1 MGLDIAGKLPDPSHR
16 MVMGRKG
23 GGNPMLKLWRRFQYL
38 IRQRRTETE
47 LAEEM
52 EFHRAVEQQWLESNG
67 VDRDDAAF
75 ASRRVLGNVALARED
90 ARDVWIMPWLQSVC
104 QDGDYAV
111 RIVRRS
117 PAFAVAMI
125 LVMGVGIGATTGV
138 FSLLDG
144 LVLRSLPV
152 REPDRLVVFA
162 KPGFSY
168 PLFREVWARGSHIFS
183 DFFAWNIE
191 RMNVQWTNGLEP
203 AEVLMASGEFYATLG
218 VTAVAGGTFGPE
230 DDRIGGGPRG
240 LVAVISHACWQRRFS
255 GDASIIGRTVRIDR
269 APFTII
275 GVTPPGFFG
284 VAAGFSP
291 DVTIPLTSLLDAET
305 LRTPSSSGLNV
316 MGRVR
321 GGLTMAQ
328 ANAALQSIWPAALEV
343 TTSPGEPADR
353 RAMYL
358 GRTTALEPGRTGF
371 SSVRNQ
377 FQEALWL
384 LLALVALLLTVASA
398 SAANLLLARGVARR
412 REIAVRLAI
421 GASRSRLVRQ
431 MLTEALVWSS
441 LGAAVGVLLAG
452 WGSRA
457 LVTLM
462 STWKEP
468 IALDVSPNWRVLTF
482 TLVLA
487 FLTTAL
493 SAVLPGLRATRLDPN
508 AALKDGGQVGGSLLR
523 RWSLDKALV
532 GAQVALT
539 VLLLVGAALFVRSLQ
554 RVLAQDAGFEQRN
567 LLVLSTEAMA
577 AGYKD
582 ARLTTFYAGLLER
595 LGTLPGV
602 ESASLSWYPPISD
615 DMGHWTQSIA
625 VDGAP
630 VQPGGERYVYFN
642 AVSPEY
648 FRTLGI
654 RLLRGRPFAPA
665 DTDAAPNV
673 VIVNESLARR
683 YFGADDPVG
692 RRISIGRH
700 TSRQDLQIVGIVSDA
715 KYQRLQ
721 EITRSI
727 AYLPCAQLFEM
738 TAGVN
743 LVAEI
748 RAAGGAAA
756 VSERLK
762 REVHALDAGVPVRIE
777 TVADRIDASLVRER
791 VIAIL
796 AVVLGLSA
804 LTLAC
809 AGLFGL
815 LSYAVSRHTREI
827 GLRLALG
834 ATRTTVLW
842 TVLRESLAVAAFG
855 IAIALPAAA
864 VLGRFA
870 RALLFQITPL
880 DPVSLLGS
888 SVVMLALA
896 ACAGLIPARR
906 AARLDPAVALRME

>member
-1 MGLDIAGKLPDPSHR
+1 MEQS
-16 MVMGRKG
+16 
-23 GGNPMLKLWRRFQYL
+23 MLKLWRRFRYL
-38 IRQRRTETE
+38 IRQRRTQNE
-47 LAEEM
+47 LAEEI
-52 EFHRAVEQQWLESNG
+52 EFHRAMEQQRLERNG
-67 VDRDDAAF
+67 VDYGEAAF
-75 ASRRVLGNVALARED
+75 ASRRLLGNVALAREE
-90 ARDVWIMPWLQSVC
+90 ARAVWILPWLQSVW
-104 QDGDYAV
+104 QDGTYAV

-125 LVMGVGIGATTGV
+125 LVMGLGIGATTGV

-152 REPDRLVVFA
+152 REPDRLVFFA

-168 PLFREVWARGSHIFS
+168 PLFTEVRARSSHIFS
-183 DFFAWNIE
+183 DLFAWNME
-191 RMNVQWTNGLEP
+191 RMHVEWTNELEP
-203 AEVLMASGEFYATLG
+203 TEVLMASGEFYATLG
-218 VTAVAGGTFGPE
+218 VTAVAGRAFGPE
-230 DDRIGGGPRG
+230 DDRIGGGPLG
-240 LVAVISHACWQRRFS
+240 LVAVISHACWQRRFG
-255 GDASIIGRTVRIDR
+255 GDASIIGRTVRIGR

-275 GVTPPGFFG
+275 GVTAPDFFG
-284 VAAGFSP
+284 VAAGLSP
-291 DVTIPLTSLLDAET
+291 DVTIPLTSLLDPET
-305 LRTPSSSGLNV
+305 LRTPAGAWLHF

-321 GGLTMAQ
+321 EGLTIPE

-358 GRTTALEPGRTGF
+358 GRTTALESGRTGF
-371 SSVRNQ
+371 SSVSNQ
-377 FQEALWL
+377 FQELLWL

-412 REIAVRLAI
+412 REVAVRLAI

-431 MLTEALVWSS
+431 MLTEALVWTS
-441 LGAAVGVLLAG
+441 LGAAVGVLFAG
-452 WGSRA
+452 WGSRV

-487 FLTTAL
+487 LLTTAL
-493 SAVLPGLRATRLDPN
+493 SAVLPSLRATRLDPN
-508 AALKDGGQVGGSLLR
+508 TALKGGGQVGGSLLR
-523 RWSLDKALV
+523 GWSLNKALV
-532 GAQVALT
+532 SAQVALT

-554 RVLAQDAGFEQRN
+554 RVLAQDAGFERRS
-567 LLVLSTEAMA
+567 LLVLSTDPMV

-595 LGTLPGV
+595 LGSLPGV

-630 VQPGGERYVYFN
+630 VQPEGERYVYFN

-654 RLLRGRPFAPA
+654 RLLRGRPFALA
-665 DTDAAPNV
+665 DTVGAPNV

-683 YFGADDPVG
+683 YFGAEDPVG

-715 KYQRLQ
+715 RYQRLQ

-748 RAAGGAAA
+748 RAAGGAAV
-756 VSERLK
+756 VSGRLK
-762 REVHALDAGVPVRIE
+762 REVRALDAAVPVRIE
-777 TVADRIDASLVRER
+777 TVTDRIDASLVRER
-791 VIAIL
+791 AIAIL

-809 AGLFGL
+809 AGLCGL

-834 ATRTTVLW
+834 ANRTTVLW
-842 TVLRESLAVAAFG
+842 TVLRESLTVAAFG

-864 VLGRFA
+864 ILGRFA
-870 RALLFQITPL
+870 RAFLFQITPL

-888 SVVMLALA
+888 SALMLGVA
-896 ACAGLIPARR
+896 ACAGVIPARR
-906 AARLDPAVALRME
+906 AAHVDPAVALRTE